1 MKTIT
6 TTKGEMRI
14 PELWLAGSESCIIDG
29 KTVLVEMKT
38 GIVNTAIEN
47 TAWVEYWLGGEV
59 IHRSAHVILKPQAA
73 AQSDVGR
80 F

>member
-14 PELWLAGSESCIIDG
+14 PELGLSASESCIIDG
-29 KTVLVEMKT
+29 ETVLVEKKE
-38 GIVNTAIEN
+38 GVVSTAIEN
-47 TAWVEYWLGGEV
+47 TAWVEYWLNGEV